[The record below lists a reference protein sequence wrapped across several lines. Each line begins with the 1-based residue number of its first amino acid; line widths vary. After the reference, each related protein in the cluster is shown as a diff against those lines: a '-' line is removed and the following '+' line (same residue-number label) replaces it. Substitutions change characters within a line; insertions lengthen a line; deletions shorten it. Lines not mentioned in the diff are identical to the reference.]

1 MGILWGETPHDGDC
15 LALFLSSN
23 QTFVAYYRI
32 L

>member
-1 MGILWGETPHDGDC
+1 MGILWGETHMTGTA

-23 QTFVAYYRI
+23 QTFAAYYRI